1 MTQSAERHLQGKL
14 GARLRALRIEY
25 RLSVRTLAART
36 GFSPSF
42 ISQVEADAVSP
53 SLMSLEK
60 IAAELGVTLAQLF
73 SSLEDVPRT
82 VIRADQRTT
91 YTSAWSHSTVAV
103 LTDPAGGRKLSGII
117 VTFDPGGMSGMHGMP
132 LHDDTFVLLLSGT
145 LTVTLD
151 DEPYVL
157 SAGDTLYLQQG
168 TRCRWTNT
176 NPQQATVLLVGSTGL
191 TSLLPSAF
199 LEEAATPD
207 V

>member
-1 MTQSAERHLQGKL
+1 MTQSSERHLQGKL
-14 GARLRALRIEY
+14 GARLRTLRLEHS
-25 RLSVRTLAART
+25 LSVRTLAART

-42 ISQVEADAVSP
+42 ISQVEADLVSP

-82 VIRADQRTT
+82 VIRVDQRTT
-91 YTSAWSHSTVAV
+91 YTSAWSHGTIAV
-103 LTDPAGGRKLSGII
+103 LTDSAVGRKLSGII

-145 LTVTLD
+145 LTVALD

-157 SAGDTLYLQQG
+157 SAGDTLYLQEG
-168 TRCRWTNT
+168 MRCQWTNT
-176 NPQQATVLLVGSTGL
+176 SPQQAAVLLVGSMGR
-191 TSLLPSAF
+191 TSLLPAAF
-199 LEEAATPD
+199 LEQSASSL
-207 V
+207 